1 MESSQTPT
9 KAIIGLVVVVLLVV
23 AATAAVI
30 ASSNNKGASSTN
42 GSNTSSNVSSSTGSS
57 SGSTASITNVKD
69 GTYSATA
76 SYDTPGGVQD
86 ITVKLTIAG
95 GSVSDSSLIQNAS
108 GREDEAYQSAFESE
122 YQSQVVG
129 KKISD
134 ISLNRVA
141 GASLTTDGFNTA
153 LLDIANQAKA

>member
-1 MESSQTPT
+1 MDSSQTPT

-30 ASSNNKGASSTN
+30 ASGNNKDSSASQTST
-42 GSNTSSNVSSSTGSS
+42 TSSNTTSTSASSE
-57 SGSTASITNVKD
+57 STASVTNVKD
-69 GTYSATA
+69 GTYTASA

-86 ITVKLTIAG
+86 IKVTLTIAG
-95 GSVSDSSLIQNAS
+95 GAVSGSSITQNAT

-122 YQSQVVG
+122 YKTAVVG

-141 GASLTTDGFNTA
+141 GASLTTEGFNTA
-153 LLDIANQAKA
+153 LLDIAKQAQA

>member
-1 MESSQTPT
+1 MDSSQTPT

-30 ASSNNKGASSTN
+30 ASGNNKDSSASQTST
-42 GSNTSSNVSSSTGSS
+42 TSSNTTSTSSS
-57 SGSTASITNVKD
+57 SGSTASVTNVKD
-69 GTYSATA
+69 GTYTASA

-86 ITVKLTIAG
+86 IKVILIIAG
-95 GSVSDSSLIQNAS
+95 GAVSDSSITQNAT

-122 YQSQVVG
+122 YKTAVVG

-141 GASLTTDGFNTA
+141 GASLTTEGFNTA
-153 LLDIANQAKA
+153 LLDIAKQAQA

>member
-9 KAIIGLVVVVLLVV
+9 KAIVGLVVVVLLVV

-30 ASSNNKGASSTN
+30 ASGSNKETSTGQTSSTSSTSTSNN
-42 GSNTSSNVSSSTGSS
+42 SSST
-57 SGSTASITNVKD
+57 STASVTNVKD
-69 GTYSATA
+69 GTYTATA
-76 SYDTPGGVQD
+76 SYDTPGGAQD
-86 ITVKLTIAG
+86 IKVTLTIAG
-95 GSVSDSSLIQNAS
+95 GAVSNSSIMQNAT

-122 YQSQVVG
+122 YKTAVVG

-153 LLDIANQAKA
+153 LLDIANQAKV